1 MNTNIPAKLI
11 NDKFMEKIASN
22 DLNKAA
28 EVATDFTRL
37 TLREEGLLRKILPP
51 QTITAAE
58 LDKQLDTDEPVKII
72 DKEVSQPLSM
82 SVGFATLPKNRI
94 MKGDRYRVDFARIL
108 SPSYF
113 QDVRRLEQY
122 DYDIRNVFKENAI
135 KDHMT
140 AEDVP
145 FFAAVDAIVGGTGNA
160 ASSVTGKVQ
169 YYDFSTSNNPLGSA
183 VNFDR
188 NSIVEATKIL
198 SKGYTP
204 GPNALGKDSTPIRL
218 NTDLIVMN
226 ANTGREY
233 LKLQSQ
239 QQREA
244 AKMERDESRKQQLHE
259 LKLRE
264 TAAKDNDKHKA
275 FKIEELFSGS
285 NPEDRIF
292 VSIDSNLE
300 NIFLSTK
307 IISAIKEK
315 HPDKKIFVGSS
326 EICQAVFSGNTM
338 IESAIIK
345 NKEFEDP
352 EFLKKNFFESTLA
365 SSLPGAGLS

>member
-58 LDKQLDTDEPVKII
+58 LDKQLDTDEPVKIV

-145 FFAAVDAIVGGTGNA
+145 FFQTVDAIVGNNGNNVSA
-160 ASSVTGKVQ
+160 VTGKVQ
-169 YYDFSTSNNPLGSA
+169 YYDFTNTAKNPLGISTGWTREA
-183 VNFDR
+183 L
-188 NSIVEATKIL
+188 VESTKIL
-198 SKGYTP
+198 SKGFTP
-204 GPNALGKDSTPIRL
+204 AGAALGAEQTPIRL

-226 ANTGREY
+226 VNTGREY
-233 LKLQSQ
+233 LKFQHVNIGDLS
-239 QQREA
+239 
-244 AKMERDESRKQQLHE
+244 
-259 LKLRE
+259 
-264 TAAKDNDKHKA
+264 T
-275 FKIEELFSGS
+275 ELFKG
-285 NPEDRIF
+285 
-292 VSIDSNLE
+292 
-300 NIFLSTK
+300 
-307 IISAIKEK
+307 
-315 HPDKKIFVGSS
+315 
-326 EICQAVFSGNTM
+326 
-338 IESAIIK
+338 
-345 NKEFEDP
+345 
-352 EFLKKNFFESTLA
+352 
-365 SSLPGAGLS
+365 GLSATTLLGHKHLFTMKDDIVKDGEVYYFAAPQFLGKFYELEQPTMFVDRRAFMVEFFIYSSIGASIGNPFGVAKAKFF

>member
-233 LKLQSQ
+233 LKLQ
-239 QQREA
+239 
-244 AKMERDESRKQQLHE
+244 H
-259 LKLRE
+259 
-264 TAAKDNDKHKA
+264 
-275 FKIEELFSGS
+275 S
-285 NPEDRIF
+285 NIGD
-292 VSIDSNLE
+292 
-300 NIFLSTK
+300 LST
-307 IISAIKEK
+307 
-315 HPDKKIFVGSS
+315 DLF
-326 EICQAVFSGNTM
+326 
-338 IESAIIK
+338 K
-345 NKEFEDP
+345 N
-352 EFLKKNFFESTLA
+352 
-365 SSLPGAGLS
+365 GLSATTILGHKHLFTMKDDVIPDGVAYYFAAPQFLGKFYELEQPTMFVDRRAFMVEFFIYSSIGASIGNPYGVAKVKFF

>member
-28 EVATDFTRL
+28 EVATDYTRL

-58 LDKQLDTDEPVKII
+58 LDKQLDTDEPVKIV

-113 QDVRRLEQY
+113 QDIRRLEQY

-145 FFAAVDAIVGGTGNA
+145 FFQTVDAIVGSTGNA
-160 ASSVTGKVQ
+160 ASPVTGKVQ
-169 YYDFSTSNNPLGSA
+169 FHNYATSANPLGTATGFSRDA
-183 VNFDR
+183 L
-188 NSIVEATKIL
+188 VEATKIL

-204 GPNALGKDSTPIRL
+204 SAPLGAEQTPIRL

-226 ANTGREY
+226 VNTGREY
-233 LKLQSQ
+233 LKFQHTNVGDLS
-239 QQREA
+239 
-244 AKMERDESRKQQLHE
+244 
-259 LKLRE
+259 
-264 TAAKDNDKHKA
+264 T
-275 FKIEELFSGS
+275 ELFKGGLS
-285 NPEDRIF
+285 
-292 VSIDSNLE
+292 VTNL
-300 NIFLSTK
+300 LGH
-307 IISAIKEK
+307 K
-315 HPDKKIFVGSS
+315 HLF
-326 EICQAVFSGNTM
+326 TM
-338 IESAIIK
+338 KDDIIK
-345 NKEFEDP
+345 DGEVYYFAAPQFLGKFYELEQPTMFVDRRAFMVEFFIYSSIGASIGNP
-352 EFLKKNFFESTLA
+352 FGVAKAKFF
-365 SSLPGAGLS
+365 

>member
-145 FFAAVDAIVGGTGNA
+145 FFAAVDAIVGSTGNV

-169 YYDFSTSNNPLGSA
+169 YYDFSTSANPLGSA

-188 NSIVEATKIL
+188 SSIVEATKIL

-233 LKLQSQ
+233 LKLQ
-239 QQREA
+239 
-244 AKMERDESRKQQLHE
+244 H
-259 LKLRE
+259 
-264 TAAKDNDKHKA
+264 
-275 FKIEELFSGS
+275 S
-285 NPEDRIF
+285 NIGD
-292 VSIDSNLE
+292 
-300 NIFLSTK
+300 LST
-307 IISAIKEK
+307 
-315 HPDKKIFVGSS
+315 DLF
-326 EICQAVFSGNTM
+326 
-338 IESAIIK
+338 K
-345 NKEFEDP
+345 N
-352 EFLKKNFFESTLA
+352 
-365 SSLPGAGLS
+365 GLSATTILGHKHLFTMKDDVIPDGVAYYFAAPQFLGKFYELEQPTMFVDRRAFMVEFFIYSSIGASIGNPYGVAKAKFF

>member
-145 FFAAVDAIVGGTGNA
+145 FFAAVDSIVGNTGNA
-160 ASSVTGKVQ
+160 ASAVTGKVQ
-169 YYDFSTSNNPLGSA
+169 YYDFSTSANPLGSG
-183 VNFDR
+183 VKFTRD
-188 NSIVEATKIL
+188 SIIEATKIL

-233 LKLQSQ
+233 LKLQHSNIG
-239 QQREA
+239 
-244 AKMERDESRKQQLHE
+244 DLS
-259 LKLRE
+259 
-264 TAAKDNDKHKA
+264 T
-275 FKIEELFSGS
+275 ELF
-285 NPEDRIF
+285 
-292 VSIDSNLE
+292 
-300 NIFLSTK
+300 
-307 IISAIKEK
+307 
-315 HPDKKIFVGSS
+315 
-326 EICQAVFSGNTM
+326 
-338 IESAIIK
+338 K
-345 NKEFEDP
+345 N
-352 EFLKKNFFESTLA
+352 
-365 SSLPGAGLS
+365 GLSATTILGHKHLFTMKDDVIPDGVAYYFAAPQFLGKFYELEQPTMFVDRRAFMVEFFIYSSIGASIGNPYGVAKAKFF

>member
-11 NDKFMEKIASN
+11 NDKFMEKITSN

-218 NTDLIVMN
+218 NTDLILMN

-233 LKLQSQ
+233 LKLQ
-239 QQREA
+239 
-244 AKMERDESRKQQLHE
+244 H
-259 LKLRE
+259 
-264 TAAKDNDKHKA
+264 
-275 FKIEELFSGS
+275 S
-285 NPEDRIF
+285 NIGD
-292 VSIDSNLE
+292 
-300 NIFLSTK
+300 LST
-307 IISAIKEK
+307 
-315 HPDKKIFVGSS
+315 DLF
-326 EICQAVFSGNTM
+326 
-338 IESAIIK
+338 K
-345 NKEFEDP
+345 N
-352 EFLKKNFFESTLA
+352 
-365 SSLPGAGLS
+365 GLSATTILGHKHLFTMKDDVIPDGVAYYFAAPQFLGKFYELEQPTMFVDRRAFMVEFFIYSSIGASIGNPYGVAKAKFF

>member
-58 LDKQLDTDEPVKII
+58 LDKQLDTDEPVKIV

-145 FFAAVDAIVGGTGNA
+145 FFQTVDAIVGSTGNA
-160 ASSVTGKVQ
+160 ASAVTGKVQ
-169 YYDFSTSNNPLGSA
+169 YYDFTNTSRNPLGVSTGWTREA
-183 VNFDR
+183 L
-188 NSIVEATKIL
+188 VESTKIL
-198 SKGYTP
+198 SKGFSP
-204 GPNALGKDSTPIRL
+204 GGGTLGENQTPIRL

-233 LKLQSQ
+233 LKFQHTNVGDLS
-239 QQREA
+239 
-244 AKMERDESRKQQLHE
+244 
-259 LKLRE
+259 
-264 TAAKDNDKHKA
+264 T
-275 FKIEELFSGS
+275 ELFKGGLS
-285 NPEDRIF
+285 
-292 VSIDSNLE
+292 VTNL
-300 NIFLSTK
+300 LGH
-307 IISAIKEK
+307 K
-315 HPDKKIFVGSS
+315 HLF
-326 EICQAVFSGNTM
+326 TM
-338 IESAIIK
+338 KDDIIK
-345 NKEFEDP
+345 DGEVYYFAAPQFLGKFYELEQPTMFVDRRAFMVEFFIYSSIGASIGNP
-352 EFLKKNFFESTLA
+352 FGVAKAKFF
-365 SSLPGAGLS
+365 